1 MIKIILILVLNLSIY
16 LLHAKSSELE
26 KCEWKNTSGKPCL
39 TIFSPPNTSKIT
51 KANVGKIVVTKQQMN
66 QLGYKDVRTVLEQI
80 AGLDVYSDGP
90 RGKKLLSS

>member
-51 KANVGKIVVTKQQMN
+51 KQM
-66 QLGYKDVRTVLEQI
+66 
-80 AGLDVYSDGP
+80 
-90 RGKKLLSS
+90 